1 MMIVK
6 RALSQLLDI
15 ERTEIASVV
24 AGFLLQFTLFVC
36 YFSMR
41 PIRETM
47 GIVGGVDN
55 LQWLF
60 TATFVGTLAFSPL
73 FGWLVSTVRRRNI
86 TRWMFGFFALDILGF
101 ALAIHFYGE
110 TVWLARIF
118 FVWLSVFN
126 LAAISLAW
134 SVLADT
140 FNPGQAKRLFAV
152 MAAGASLGGLVGPL
166 IGVLFVTSIG
176 NAGLLLTAASMLV
189 GTVACADY
197 LQRRHT
203 DPGKAEF
210 PFASDESGRMP
221 LGGNSFAGAV
231 HVMTSP
237 LLLGIAIF
245 VVLLASVSTFLYF
258 EQARFVAAHFTDR
271 AEQTRFF
278 SGIDAVVQFS
288 TLLIQ
293 IFLTGRIAA
302 TFGIRALLLTVP
314 IIMTVGFVMLSFS
327 AALGLFV
334 VVMVIRRVGEYSLVR
349 PGREM
354 LFTFVPTADKYK
366 AKNFI
371 DTVVYRGADAVSG
384 WTKAAS
390 DFLFGA
396 QMGAVAGAGIA
407 LAWVY
412 SAVYTIRRHRELEE
426 KMAAVDERTPESA
439 A

>member
-1 MMIVK
+1 MMVFK
-6 RALSQLLDI
+6 RALSRLLDI
-15 ERTEIASVV
+15 ERSEIASVV
-24 AGFLLQFTLFVC
+24 AGFLMQFTLFVC

-55 LQWLF
+55 LPRLF
-60 TATFVGTLAFSPL
+60 TATFVATLAFAPL
-73 FGWLVSTVRRRNI
+73 FGWLVSKVRRRNI
-86 TRWMFGFFALDILGF
+86 TRWMFGFFGLDIVGF
-101 ALAIHFYGE
+101 ALAIHLQGE

-134 SVLADT
+134 SVLADV
-140 FNPGQAKRLFAV
+140 FDPAQAKRLFAV

-166 IGVLFVTSIG
+166 LGVLFVTRIG
-176 NAGLLLTAASMLV
+176 NAGLLLIAASMLLV
-189 GTVACADY
+189 TVACADY

-203 DPGKAEF
+203 NSREAESPF
-210 PFASDESGRMP
+210 PVDEARRMP
-221 LGGNSFAGAV
+221 LGGNAFAGAV
-231 HVMTSP
+231 HVLTSP

-278 SGIDAVVQFS
+278 SGIDAVVQAA

-293 IFLTGRIAA
+293 VFLTGRIAA
-302 TFGIRALLLTVP
+302 AFGIRALLLTVP
-314 IIMTVGFVMLSFS
+314 IVMTLGFVVLSFS
-327 AALGLFV
+327 ASLGMFV

-354 LFTFVPTADKYK
+354 LFTFVPTTDKYK

-384 WTKAAS
+384 WAKAAS
-390 DFLFGA
+390 DFLLGP
-396 QMGAVAGAGIA
+396 QMGALAGAGIA
-407 LAWVY
+407 LAWVF
-412 SAVYTIRRHRELEE
+412 SAVYTLRRHREMEE
-426 KMAAVDERTPESA
+426 ETLRR
-439 A
+439 